1 MLDSLEIKN
10 IPISISILHEQ
21 EYHNLCKMLYR
32 VNKQRRR
39 RAFTDVRDQLH
50 SFGKH
55 SSFGKTALTT
65 AIGPSIANIQM
76 FHWEVDV

>member
-1 MLDSLEIKN
+1 MLDSLETKN
-10 IPISISILHEQ
+10 IPVSISILHEQ

-50 SFGKH
+50 SFVNIVP
-55 SSFGKTALTT
+55 SVNV
-65 AIGPSIANIQM
+65 GPLVKSLLQLQ
-76 FHWEVDV
+76 

>member
-10 IPISISILHEQ
+10 IPVSISILHEQ

-39 RAFTDVRDQLH
+39 RAFTDVRTQLH
-50 SFGKH
+50 SMVNIVP
-55 SSFGKTALTT
+55 SVNA
-65 AIGPSIANIQM
+65 GPL
-76 FHWEVDV
+76 VKPLL

>member
-1 MLDSLEIKN
+1 MLDSLETKN
-10 IPISISILHEQ
+10 IPVSISILHEQ

-50 SFGKH
+50 SFVN
-55 SSFGKTALTT
+55 
-65 AIGPSIANIQM
+65 IVPSVKSLLQLQ
-76 FHWEVDV
+76 

>member
-1 MLDSLEIKN
+1 MLDSLETKN
-10 IPISISILHEQ
+10 IPVSISILHEQ

-50 SFGKH
+50 SFVNV
-55 SSFGKTALTT
+55 
-65 AIGPSIANIQM
+65 GPSVKSLLQLQ
-76 FHWEVDV
+76 

>member
-10 IPISISILHEQ
+10 IPVSISILHEQ

-39 RAFTDVRDQLH
+39 RAFTDVHSRIQSFIKPLLQL
-50 SFGKH
+50 
-55 SSFGKTALTT
+55 
-65 AIGPSIANIQM
+65 
-76 FHWEVDV
+76 

>member
-39 RAFTDVRDQLH
+39 RAWTDISSQLH
-50 SFGKH
+50 SFVNIVP
-55 SSFGKTALTT
+55 SVNV
-65 AIGPSIANIQM
+65 GPL
-76 FHWEVDV
+76 VKPLL